1 MLSLALA
8 KQRFCLQLKSRQ
20 LHSYRR
26 QKSTML
32 TQNQSQLELFNPN
45 LLQVLTGGVKF
56 KFIDLFSGIG
66 GFRIPLEKLGG
77 KCVGY
82 SEIDPEAQ
90 KVYRQNFIGYVNS
103 DEMDLGDIRNIQEI
117 PENLDLIV
125 GGVPCQ
131 PWSIAGKL
139 KGFDDPRGQLWFDV
153 MRLLAKYQPKSF
165 IFENVRGLASP
176 KNRQSF
182 DYLLQ
187 QFEAIDYSVRWKIIN
202 SYDFGVPQSRER
214 VFIVGIRN
222 DLENAQA
229 YSFPEPISTQPKLV
243 DIIDEIK
250 DCEIIE
256 KVKVSPDL
264 LFGEQIPPSRNRFQK
279 DDEMNDFFVFSDL
292 RNGHT
297 TIHSWD
303 LIKTSEK
310 EKLICV
316 TILKNR
322 RRKKYGLKD
331 GNPLSFQD
339 LRELID
345 GLKEAELDRLVEKKI
360 LRLVRDGAVSKYE
373 FVNSKNSAGIGGVY
387 RVFLPSS
394 AMIPTLTATG
404 TKDYIATVAIHAEN
418 PEEYKRLF
426 LQKIYKPK
434 KFRLITAQDAC
445 RLQGF
450 PDWFQCHENP
460 NIAKKQ
466 FGNAVSVPAV
476 YYIAKNLVEKIFFSQ
491 DCLTD
496 FSLP

>member
-1 MLSLALA
+1 MTLA
-8 KQRFCLQLKSRQ
+8 KKPFGIHLKFLP
-20 LHSYRR
+20 LHSDRR

-32 TQNQSQLELFNPN
+32 TRNISQLELFNPN

-82 SEIDPEAQ
+82 SEIDPDAQ
-90 KVYRQNFIGYVNS
+90 KVYRQNFLGYVNA
-103 DEMDLGDIRNIQEI
+103 DEIDLGDIRNIQEI

-153 MRLLAKYQPKSF
+153 IRLLANYQPKSF

-182 DYLLQ
+182 EYLLQ
-187 QFEAIDYSVRWKIIN
+187 QFTNINYSVRWKIIN

-222 DLENAQA
+222 DLASERD
-229 YSFPEPISTQPKLV
+229 YSFPEPIDYQPKLV

-250 DCEIIE
+250 DCEMME

-264 LFGEQIPPSRNRFQK
+264 LFGEQIPRSRNRFQK

-303 LIKTSEK
+303 LIKTSER

-322 RRKKYGLKD
+322 RCKKYGLKD
-331 GNPLSFQD
+331 GNPLSFED

-345 GLKEAELDRLVEKKI
+345 SLKETELDRLVEKKI
-360 LRLVRDGAVSKYE
+360 LRLVREGEASKYE

-450 PDWFQCHENP
+450 PDWFKCHENP

-466 FGNAVSVPAV
+466 FGNAVAVPAV
-476 YYIAKNLVEKIFFSQ
+476 YYIAKNLVEIFSVSQ
-491 DCLTD
+491 DCLTE
-496 FSLP
+496 FG

>member
-1 MLSLALA
+1 
-8 KQRFCLQLKSRQ
+8 
-20 LHSYRR
+20 
-26 QKSTML
+26 ML
-32 TQNQSQLELFNPN
+32 TRNPSQLELFNPN

-82 SEIDPEAQ
+82 SEIDPEAV
-90 KVYRQNFIGYVNS
+90 KVYRQNFIGYVNA
-103 DEMDLGDIRNIQEI
+103 DEIDLGDIRQIQDI
-117 PENLDLIV
+117 PTNLDLIV

-139 KGFDDPRGQLWFDV
+139 KGFDDPRGQLWFEV
-153 MRLLAKYQPKSF
+153 IRLLKNYQPKSF

-182 DYLLQ
+182 EYLLH
-187 QFEAIDYSVRWKIIN
+187 QFEEINYSVRWKIIN

-214 VFIVGIRN
+214 VFIVGIRD
-222 DLENAQA
+222 DLEHSQA
-229 YSFPEPISTQPKLV
+229 YEFPEPIDDKPKLV
-243 DIIDEIK
+243 DIIDDIK
-250 DCEIIE
+250 DCQLME
-256 KVKVSPDL
+256 KVKVSPEL

-279 DDEMNDFFVFSDL
+279 NDELNDFFVFSDL

-303 LIKTSEK
+303 LIRTTRR
-310 EKLICV
+310 EKLICLTV
-316 TILKNR
+316 LKNR
-322 RRKKYGLKD
+322 RRKKYGIKD

-339 LRELID
+339 LRELIE
-345 GLKEAELDRLVEKKI
+345 GLKETELTQLVEKNI
-360 LRLVRDGAVSKYE
+360 LRRVRDGEESKYE

-394 AMIPTLTATG
+394 EMIPTLTATG

-418 PEEYKRLF
+418 PADYKRLF

-450 PDWFQCHENP
+450 PDWFKFHENP

-476 YYIAKNLVEKIFFSQ
+476 YHIAKNLVKILCGSQ
-491 DCLTD
+491 DCVTE
-496 FSLP
+496 FA